1 MHPSDHLYAINVDKI
16 RRLAQSCTRK
26 CIPKDYR
33 EADLNKGESVC
44 IDRCVAK
51 YMEVNI
57 KIGEKMQGDAAA
69 RGGEAGGQPGFGGF
83 GR

>member
-1 MHPSDHLYAINVDKI
+1 M
-16 RRLAQSCTRK
+16 
-26 CIPKDYR
+26 PKEYR
-33 EADLNKGESVC
+33 EGDLNKGESVC

-51 YMEVNI
+51 YMDVNV

-69 RGGEAGGQPGFGGF
+69 KGNGGGTSGLGGAF

>member
-1 MHPSDHLYAINVDKI
+1 MPLREILTSQ
-16 RRLAQSCTRK
+16 RLASTCTRK
-26 CIPKDYR
+26 CIPKEYR

-51 YMEVNI
+51 YMDANI
-57 KIGEKMQGDAAA
+57 KIGEKMQGDAQAKGMQPQQ
-69 RGGEAGGQPGFGGF
+69 GGGGMF